1 MVKRILLPVLQ
12 FIAFLLLLDLGG
24 YWDVVRLSLEFR
36 YPSLP
41 LIPLW
46 KIHFTATHDLILNGI
61 VFATA
66 LLFLIF
72 LIEILRKALKPW
84 AIFSAVAFILAI
96 FVSLIA
102 QFGFLPAS

>member
-1 MVKRILLPVLQ
+1 LVKRILLPVLQ

-36 YPSLP
+36 YPTLP

-46 KIHFTATHDLILNGI
+46 KIHFTAAHDLILNGI
-61 VFATA
+61 VYATA

-84 AIFSAVAFILAI
+84 ALFSAAAFILAI
-96 FVSLIA
+96 LTSFILG
-102 QFGFLPAS
+102 FGFLPVS